1 MTDKDKFFMSFFK
14 GFHSEP
20 PMEVLDA
27 LIALAPGAVETEW
40 HKDGDVFEVI
50 FREEGIE
57 KIAFFSP
64 GGDWLNTKENLTLE
78 TIPAEIRKRL
88 EEKWEIMNA
97 IRISTE
103 GKTEFEFI
111 TRDQQKTRYLV
122 FTDDQGN
129 ITHQSDFNEE
139 SIL

>member
-1 MTDKDKFFMSFFK
+1 MADKDKFFMSFFK

-20 PMEVLDA
+20 PQGVLDA
-27 LIALAPGAVETEW
+27 LVSIAPGAVETEW

-64 GGDWLNTKENLTLE
+64 DGEWLNTKENLALE
-78 TIPAEIRKRL
+78 TIPTEIRSQL
-88 EEKWEIMNA
+88 EKKWEIMNA
-97 IRISTE
+97 IRIITNN
-103 GKTEFEFI
+103 KIEFEFI